1 MDAISSWNMPWWPER
16 AFLIAVTRVLLIASA
31 LAISAASVSAQTSAP
46 NPINHNPATT
56 LAEAH
61 AKLVHG
67 QEKEAIG
74 ALQQLASAH
83 PPVEGA
89 NRELGIVY
97 YRTGQLEDAEK
108 SFAAAMAED
117 PKDAE
122 SEQMRG
128 LTLYRLNR
136 RTAAVPFLEHARQWS
151 HASNVD
157 VNYVLGRCYIDAK
170 RYDDA
175 RAAFAAQYNLGGE
188 SGSAYLLFA
197 QMLLREEL
205 PQLAEEN
212 AKEAL
217 RISPHLALAHFIL
230 GKIYLARG
238 DTAHAL
244 EQFEQERNI
253 NPTYPPV
260 YQFLGD
266 LYIKAGQFQ
275 QAQHSLTE
283 ALSLDQTS
291 TGPFILMGRLFLDDN
306 DPQTAASY
314 LEHAEQMDSGNF
326 ITHYLLGRAYQQM
339 GKKED
344 AKREFNA
351 TSNIHSGENRALQ

>member
-1 MDAISSWNMPWWPER
+1 MQSRYRKCPSGSER
-16 AFLIAVTRVLLIASA
+16 AFLIASAKDLLLAIA
-31 LAISAASVSAQTSAP
+31 LATSAASASAQTAAP
-46 NPINHNPATT
+46 GPLTQEPATT

-61 AKLVHG
+61 QKLVHG

-83 PPVEGA
+83 PPVQGA
-89 NRELGIVY
+89 NRELGVAY
-97 YRTGQLEDAEK
+97 YRMGRLEDAEK

-117 PKDAE
+117 PRDAE

-136 RTAAVPFLEHARQWS
+136 RAAAVPFLEHARQWI

-175 RAAFAAQYNLGGE
+175 RAAFAAQYGFGSE
-188 SGSAYLLFA
+188 SGSAYLLLA

-212 AKEAL
+212 AKGAL

-244 EQFEQERNI
+244 EEFEQERNI
-253 NPTYPPV
+253 NPSYPPV
-260 YQFLGD
+260 YEFLGD
-266 LYIKAGQFQ
+266 LYTKAGQFQ
-275 QAQHSLTE
+275 KAQHSLTE

-291 TGPFILMGRLFLDDN
+291 TGPFVLMGKLFLEDN

-314 LEHAEQMDSGNF
+314 LEHAEQMDSSNF

-339 GKKED
+339 GKKEE
-344 AKREFNA
+344 AKRELNA
-351 TSNIHSGENRALQ
+351 TSAIHSDENRSLQ